1 MNIYQKLKKAG
12 YMTDGLASPLKIDP
26 PKKSLKK
33 AKIEEIPSRRDSAV
47 VARAYQVEKEDAYTY
62 KNTPGDIYKER
73 KFAKERKSDPY
84 AYPKSEYK
92 STSKKFPKLDKH
104 MSTFDNRSAF
114 IEKHGGSKLSPKPQ
128 YDRPAGPRKR
138 PTKKYYDGSKTYP
151 RESKDLYTGPTKVD
165 EITRGLRT
173 SKTGS
178 TKDITGSTK
187 DIKRIKKSNSALK
200 YDGPKKRVK
209 KKSLTPEQKEK
220 MKREEFERRV
230 SHARSMSRTRK

>member
-1 MNIYQKLKKAG
+1 
-12 YMTDGLASPLKIDP
+12 
-26 PKKSLKK
+26 
-33 AKIEEIPSRRDSAV
+33 
-47 VARAYQVEKEDAYTY
+47 
-62 KNTPGDIYKER
+62 
-73 KFAKERKSDPY
+73 
-84 AYPKSEYK
+84 
-92 STSKKFPKLDKH
+92 

-230 SHARSMSRTRK
+230 SHARSMSPRSMSRTRK